1 MGCAYAFVAAVLSF
15 WVDLTAAQCTGAAD
29 LVTGATDK
37 GDCEDDL
44 ADESSC
50 TQKMEFE
57 CEKNGCREIWGFCTP
72 STCESTTLT
81 KGTCTGENTIPVCET
96 ALVGAP
102 RLSSSGI

>member
-50 TQKMEFE
+50 TQKM
-57 CEKNGCREIWGFCTP
+57 
-72 STCESTTLT
+72 
-81 KGTCTGENTIPVCET
+81 
-96 ALVGAP
+96 
-102 RLSSSGI
+102 